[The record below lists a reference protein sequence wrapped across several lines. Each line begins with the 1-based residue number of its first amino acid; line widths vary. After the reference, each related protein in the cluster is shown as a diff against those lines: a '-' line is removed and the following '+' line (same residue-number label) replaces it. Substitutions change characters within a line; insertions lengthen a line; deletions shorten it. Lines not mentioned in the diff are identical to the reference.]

1 MHKMAQAATRPLSS
15 SGPNNICKSVQF
27 SRFIKVSFTY
37 PEDEYDRTALEPAKL
52 TSSEASELVQLRV
65 NLREMNRRLLEEAN
79 TNGSSDMTSPLD
91 FSCDHH
97 HLLHTGAAP
106 GASSNVPSS
115 AAHLPMHAHAHLYQ
129 AKENVPCHA

>member
-15 SGPNNICKSVQF
+15 SGPNHICKSVQF

-65 NLREMNRRLLEEAN
+65 NLREMNRRMREEAN
-79 TNGSSDMTSPLD
+79 NASSTGDMVSSPLD
-91 FSCDHH
+91 FSCDSV
-97 HLLHTGAAP
+97 APAP
-106 GASSNVPSS
+106 GTSSNTS
-115 AAHLPMHAHAHLYQ
+115 ASASHLPMHAHAHLHQ
-129 AKENVPCHA
+129 PKENLPCLA

>member
-79 TNGSSDMTSPLD
+79 NGSNDMASPLD
-91 FSCDHH
+91 F
-97 HLLHTGAAP
+97 HTGGAP
-106 GASSNVPSS
+106 GASSNM
-115 AAHLPMHAHAHLYQ
+115 PMHAHAHLHQ
-129 AKENVPCHA
+129 AKENMPCLA